1 MGQVDQNSKYGE
13 RKMVFLKYA
22 NRNVLNFSL
31 CTLFYCDIVDSLL
44 FLNFENN
51 WLLIQSICLRFEY
64 HINFHWKF
72 CKVCTSTIQRS
83 YLSSLGYKFQCLVID
98 FPLTFTRKKFLLLT
112 SSSGNP
118 CDNNRLSFKKLCFL
132 NKGWFLKAYFP
143 LLKCCNYHEF
153 TFYLLCLL

>member
-31 CTLFYCDIVDSLL
+31 CTLFYCDIVDSWLV
-44 FLNFENN
+44 LNFENN
-51 WLLIQSICLRFEY
+51 WLLIQAFVWGLSIISIFTKSFVRIVHL
-64 HINFHWKF
+64 
-72 CKVCTSTIQRS
+72 
-83 YLSSLGYKFQCLVID
+83 LSKDLTCQVLEYKFQCLVID
-98 FPLTFTRKKFLLLT
+98 FPLTFTRKNFLLPT
-112 SSSGNP
+112 SSSENP